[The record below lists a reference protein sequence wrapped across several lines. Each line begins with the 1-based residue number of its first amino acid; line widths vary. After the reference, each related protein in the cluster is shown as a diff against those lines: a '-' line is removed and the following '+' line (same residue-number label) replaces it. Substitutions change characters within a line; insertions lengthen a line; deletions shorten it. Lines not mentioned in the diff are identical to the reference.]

1 MQIQIQQ
8 DYVSFSA
15 VKLTVPSFRG
25 RDAPQAVAS
34 PQNLLQDLAKN
45 FIGIDQKNLSATVLL
60 SQQGHL
66 SLRSP
71 GRQAFRIRQNDVIY
85 ELGETS
91 MIAILNASSE
101 TAPEQN
107 PYRWP

>member
-25 RDAPQAVAS
+25 RDAPQAVTG
-34 PQNLLQDLAKN
+34 PQNSLQDLAKN
-45 FIGIDQKNLSATVLL
+45 FIGIDQENLSATVLL

-66 SLRSP
+66 FLAFT
-71 GRQAFRIRQNDVIY
+71 GRQAFRIRQNDVIN
-85 ELGETS
+85 ESGGTS
-91 MIAILNASSE
+91 MIAILNASSK
-101 TAPEQN
+101 TDPAQN